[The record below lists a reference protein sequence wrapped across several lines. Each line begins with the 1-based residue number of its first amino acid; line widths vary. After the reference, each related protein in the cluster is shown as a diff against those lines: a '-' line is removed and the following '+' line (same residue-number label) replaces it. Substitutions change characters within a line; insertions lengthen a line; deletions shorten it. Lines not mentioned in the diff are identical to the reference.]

1 VPPATA
7 IDPFLVDILVCPE
20 TRANVSVAPPE
31 LLKQLN
37 AAIERGVL
45 FTKAGDRLTD
55 KIDGA
60 LVRQDNE
67 VAYMVRDGIPI
78 MLVAQQI
85 PLRQLR

>member
-1 VPPATA
+1 MAA
-7 IDPFLVDILVCPE
+7 LDPFLVDILVCPE
-20 TRANVSVAPPE
+20 TRANVAVATPD
-31 LLKQLN
+31 LVKQIN

-45 FTKAGDRLTD
+45 FTKGGDRLTD
-55 KIDGA
+55 KIDNA

-85 PLRQLR
+85 SLRQLR

>member
-1 VPPATA
+1 MPAA

-31 LLKQLN
+31 LVKQLN
-37 AAIERGVL
+37 ASIEKGTL
-45 FTKAGDRLTD
+45 FTKGGDRLSE
-55 KIDGA
+55 KLDGA

-78 MLVAQQI
+78 MLIAQQI
-85 PLRQLR
+85 NLRQLR